1 MGKIQKSSLPLT
13 FGFILALAISVFL
26 NIGLSTPSSAAPAT
40 YERVNNTT
48 IKATITDTTVLNTN
62 PFTYTYFVADSLI
75 PPNVKFWSIKP
86 AASGGCTQ
94 QWIDMSSTGWKVHN
108 IRVVAGTCMPDSA
121 SSITVNNAGAGYY
134 FFKDAVGVIH
144 PAFKGSSDTDFTKIP
159 DSKKLW
165 SGYTIY
171 IQSKPIQN
179 SLGNRCPR
187 LLIQESANRWEFVAP
202 VEGTSSS
209 GPAAAYYRS
218 IVDSYPPTKGAGVN
232 CDVGD
237 INAGKRNS
245 ELALS
250 NIVGGTT
257 SYWSEQNGFN
267 FTSFKAIKGLAEI
280 LGNAVGT
287 VNAAELRLG
296 TQPSGSI
303 LPSQEATGLAD
314 PNSKDTTTCAI
325 DGIGWI
331 ICPVMNF
338 MAKVVDGAY
347 EVVGGLLKTPAI
359 NTNAS
364 DPANGTYQAWAI
376 MRTIANVA
384 FVIAFLLIIF
394 SQLTSVGITNYGVK
408 KMLPRIVIAAILVN
422 LSYFICAVAVDLS
435 NILGS
440 SMVQIFDNI
449 KAQITTPD
457 FKNVWKTGTTGTGGL
472 GWEGLAGA
480 LLAGVLVT
488 TVGLY
493 AGLSVLL
500 PALIAA
506 LVAIVTVFLV
516 LTLRQALIIILI
528 VISPLA
534 FVAFLLPNTE
544 SLFNKWRSLLTTL
557 LLMFP
562 IIALIFGGSALA
574 SKVVMA
580 SSNKFEVQ
588 VMGALVAIIP
598 LFITP
603 IVMKTAGG
611 LLNRFGGFVNNPNK
625 GPFDRM
631 RKGAE
636 GYRNNRQEYRKLK
649 SLNGYNSLP
658 GAGAFSRRKAKR
670 EAVLNNRKNELG
682 ISTADYV
689 ADQAQADDKFRG
701 KLAEG
706 GGAGA
711 DMRALANAINVQVE
725 LKAKEVKAASAVI
738 ENMNLDSEQLNNLAK
753 GVEGKSKDGRSLSG
767 TDDSVRKAAIMSAV
781 SIGTVKDVES
791 IIKSAGTMSSEQQKI
806 LGSSVASSGITNKA
820 THLAGQTLDD
830 IAQGNVTTEAD
841 LDMVTARAIQRGK
854 YSAEKLADSDPDSLK
869 RVISVL
875 GQPRTDMDAEHIA
888 SIHAE
893 AEIAA
898 TDKRI
903 SGRLTVAQKPELNQL
918 RTTPIPG
925 TP

>member
-1 MGKIQKSSLPLT
+1 PI
-13 FGFILALAISVFL
+13 
-26 NIGLSTPSSAAPAT
+26 
-40 YERVNNTT
+40 
-48 IKATITDTTVLNTN
+48 
-62 PFTYTYFVADSLI
+62 TYTYFVADSLI

-108 IRVVAGTCMPDSA
+108 IKVVAGTCMPDKA
-121 SSITVNNAGAGYY
+121 SSITVNNTGAGYY
-134 FFKDAVGVIH
+134 FFEDAVGVIH
-144 PAFKGSSDTDFTKIP
+144 PAFKGSSDTEFTRII
-159 DSKKLW
+159 DTKKLW
-165 SGYTIY
+165 SGSSIY
-171 IQSKPIQN
+171 IQTKPVQN

-187 LLIQESANRWEFVAP
+187 LLIQESANRWEFLAP
-202 VEGTSSS
+202 IEGTNSS

-218 IVDSYPPTKGAGVN
+218 IVDSYGPTKGAGVN

-237 INAGKRNS
+237 INAGKSNS

-257 SYWSEQNGFN
+257 SYWGEKNGFN
-267 FTSFKAIKGLAEI
+267 FTSFKAIKGSVEI

-287 VNAAELRLG
+287 VTAAELRLG
-296 TQPSGSI
+296 TQPSGSM
-303 LPSQEATGLAD
+303 LPSQNTTDLKTE

-347 EVVGGLLKTPAI
+347 TVVGGLLKTPAI

-422 LSYFICAVAVDLS
+422 LSYFICAIAVDLS

-580 SSNKFEVQ
+580 SSDKFEVQ

-649 SLNGYNSLP
+649 SLNGYKSLP
-658 GAGAFSRRKAKR
+658 VAGGFVRRKARR
-670 EAVLNNRKNELG
+670 EAVLNNRKTELN
-682 ISTADYV
+682 
-689 ADQAQADDKFRG
+689 R
-701 KLAEG
+701 
-706 GGAGA
+706 
-711 DMRALANAINVQVE
+711 ANASYVGAESATDEDFRKQLARGSGE
-725 LKAKEVKAASAVI
+725 GALDRAKAASLNVKLKLERDEI
-738 ENMNLDSEQLNNLAK
+738 EQAIELMVEKTDPTKVGEMAEKAFITATKSGETTKARAAQKILATQLGAPGIKVLH
-753 GVEGKSKDGRSLSG
+753 
-767 TDDSVRKAAIMSAV
+767 
-781 SIGTVKDVES
+781 ES
-791 IIKSAGTMSSEQQKI
+791 IKKIETDGDGNVGTMSELKRDI
-806 LGSSVASSGITNKA
+806 NNMGLKGKDNAVATWGYTPNTNIKA
-820 THLAGQTLDD
+820 LEDDASTYNGLNPVELAGQNAASLAKAERSTDKDGKPAISAAQARFTLDSSGATALLSSAKVEILTR
-830 IAQGNVTTEAD
+830 IANGEAPP
-841 LDMVTARAIQRGK
+841 LPSPT
-854 YSAEKLADSDPDSLK
+854 P
-869 RVISVL
+869 
-875 GQPRTDMDAEHIA
+875 PTPPP
-888 SIHAE
+888 
-893 AEIAA
+893 A
-898 TDKRI
+898 T
-903 SGRLTVAQKPELNQL
+903 P
-918 RTTPIPG
+918 
-925 TP
+925 